1 MYFDSYITLKLKP
14 RAGKNN
20 LINEGFRQATLNCCK
35 SVQRKEF
42 LSDLTKLLNNQDL
55 PSKSKLLCLAQF
67 VDQEGVLRVSGRLR
81 HSSFTNDKKHP
92 ILLPKQ
98 HHITKFFAKYLH
110 ITNHGS
116 EVLATQWK
124 KLMQTNVHALY
135 VSRKNPNFI
144 LHLFF
149 NYKVQE

>member
-55 PSKSKLLCLAQF
+55 PSKSKLLCLAPL
-67 VDQEGVLRVSGRLR
+67 VDQEGVGDLDI
-81 HSSFTNDKKHP
+81 HSLQMIRNIQFYCQNN
-92 ILLPKQ
+92 
-98 HHITKFFAKYLH
+98 IT
-110 ITNHGS
+110 S
-116 EVLATQWK
+116 
-124 KLMQTNVHALY
+124 
-135 VSRKNPNFI
+135 PN
-144 LHLFF
+144 
-149 NYKVQE
+149 